1 MELANWWLAFGIM
14 AHSIAFLNLLKALT
28 KRIEMWELYMFISL
42 TAGLMAMLSQYRLVA
57 QWVKIGDWS
66 ALDDVVP
73 FMDDKLMWLVL
84 FGVLLNAIVLVINL
98 RRKHKD
104 KE

>member
-1 MELANWWLAFGIM
+1 
-14 AHSIAFLNLLKALT
+14 
-28 KRIEMWELYMFISL
+28 MWELYMFISL
-42 TAGLMAMLSQYRLVA
+42 AAGLMAMLSQYRLVA

>member
-1 MELANWWLAFGIM
+1 MELANWWLAFGVM
-14 AHSIAFLNLLKALT
+14 AYSIAFLNLLKALT
-28 KRIEMWELYMFISL
+28 KRTEMWELYMFISL
-42 TAGLMAMLSQYRLVA
+42 AAGLMAMLSQYRLVA